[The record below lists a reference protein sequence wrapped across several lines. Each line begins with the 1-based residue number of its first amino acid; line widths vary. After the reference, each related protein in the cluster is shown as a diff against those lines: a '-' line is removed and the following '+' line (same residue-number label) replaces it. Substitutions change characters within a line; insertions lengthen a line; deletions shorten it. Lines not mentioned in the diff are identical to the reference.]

1 MFNLVI
7 VSLRGATPKNRGQA
21 RRSNIVNKDCFA
33 PTGLAMTLVVL
44 VLLSGC
50 AIGPKYVRPT
60 TQIPAAYKE
69 SKDWKIA
76 LPQDGIIRGAW
87 WKIFNDPR
95 LDALEAQVNIS
106 NQNIALAAAQYAASY
121 ALVQAAKSA
130 FFPIVGTTASYTR
143 SHSAGGGGSS
153 SNSKSAVSDN
163 LLNADVSWELDLWGK
178 IRRTI
183 EANRAAAQASQA
195 DLENIRLSAQAQLAQ
210 DYFQL
215 CSLDT
220 QEKLLDDTKLIYQKF
235 YDLTKNQY
243 ASGVAAESAVIQAK
257 TQLEATEAQAIDV
270 GVQRSQIEHAI
281 ALLMGKPASDF
292 SIPELTL
299 SSTVPSVPTG
309 LPSEILERRPD
320 IAAAERTV
328 ASANALIGVAQSAY
342 YPTLILS
349 ASGSYNSANLANLFS
364 SPNPLWSI
372 GPALTETIFDA
383 GLRQAQTA
391 QARAVYDQDVASYRE
406 TVLTAFGQVEDNLA
420 ALRILEQEAQVQDE
434 AVNDAKKAVMLETN
448 QYKAGTVSALDV
460 INTQAIALTDEKA
473 AVTILG
479 ERMNAC
485 VLLIEYLGGGWEA
498 PKP

>member
-1 MFNLVI
+1 
-7 VSLRGATPKNRGQA
+7 
-21 RRSNIVNKDCFA
+21 
-33 PTGLAMTLVVL
+33 
-44 VLLSGC
+44 
-50 AIGPKYVRPT
+50 
-60 TQIPAAYKE
+60 
-69 SKDWKIA
+69 
-76 LPQDGIIRGAW
+76 
-87 WKIFNDPR
+87 
-95 LDALEAQVNIS
+95 
-106 NQNIALAAAQYAASY
+106 
-121 ALVQAAKSA
+121 
-130 FFPIVGTTASYTR
+130 
-143 SHSAGGGGSS
+143 
-153 SNSKSAVSDN
+153 
-163 LLNADVSWELDLWGK
+163 
-178 IRRTI
+178 
-183 EANRAAAQASQA
+183 
-195 DLENIRLSAQAQLAQ
+195 
-210 DYFQL
+210 
-215 CSLDT
+215 
-220 QEKLLDDTKLIYQKF
+220 
-235 YDLTKNQY
+235 
-243 ASGVAAESAVIQAK
+243 
-257 TQLEATEAQAIDV
+257 
-270 GVQRSQIEHAI
+270 
-281 ALLMGKPASDF
+281 LMGKPASDF